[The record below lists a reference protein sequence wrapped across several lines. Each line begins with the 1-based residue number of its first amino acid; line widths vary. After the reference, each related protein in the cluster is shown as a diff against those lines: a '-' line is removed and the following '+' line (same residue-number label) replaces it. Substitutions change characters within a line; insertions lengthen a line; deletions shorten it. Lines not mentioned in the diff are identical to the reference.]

1 MMRSHISP
9 TASAVLLYLKHCW
22 RLLHTM

>member
-1 MMRSHISP
+1 MRSHISP